1 MSTLLPD
8 RPIASPLS
16 LSPPLSLS
24 FSLSLSQAAQTAD
37 IFDSLELGTMCHVP
51 PPPPTARPG
60 PIAVAV
66 PASATAPADAAAAL
80 AAFSARWCPR
90 SSSSAEDGPGRTSE
104 RSTSSICV
112 GSIDE
117 LKAALGTIAAADAA
131 AGGARRMV
139 RMAPGLY
146 RLNETMVL
154 GPEHSGTTID
164 APGGGVTISGTRMS
178 DMCHTTPATFL
189 PPFSSASRTH
199 LDKTVTV
206 RVLAPGT
213 TSSR

>member
-1 MSTLLPD
+1 
-8 RPIASPLS
+8 
-16 LSPPLSLS
+16 
-24 FSLSLSQAAQTAD
+24 
-37 IFDSLELGTMCHVP
+37 MCHVP

-66 PASATAPADAAAAL
+66 PATATAPGATAPADAAAAL

-90 SSSSAEDGPGRTSE
+90 SSSSAEDGPGRTS
-104 RSTSSICV
+104 TSSICV
-112 GSIDE
+112 GSVDE
-117 LKAALGTIAAADAA
+117 LKAALGTIAAADTA

-154 GPEHSGTTID
+154 GPDHSGTTID

-178 DMCHTTPATFL
+178 DMCHTTPAPFL
-189 PPFSSASRTH
+189 PPPSSASRAHRLTR
-199 LDKTVTV
+199 L
-206 RVLAPGT
+206 
-213 TSSR
+213 